1 MRETFGFPRDLVTL
15 LRCVYDA
22 SELIVQKEARSD
34 ESAITNGS
42 LRCVLC
48 AREYQIENG
57 IARLMADSV
66 TAEDLHEIALRDQEY
81 GSTPDASTFASMD
94 WRSEFTDRLVI
105 PPHLSA
111 LKPVAGR
118 RVLEIGCGD
127 GRFTILLAQL
137 GADVLAVDFSLEGL
151 RKARTNLQIGQ
162 APTFYRVAQN
172 ATMGRVGLV
181 QADATKLHV
190 APAGFDRALS
200 ATPLDGR
207 DERMKMYQS
216 LAEGL
221 RPDGRYVAGV
231 EYDSIHRRLFGLP
244 LVRRYS
250 AGGILIEHLDIP
262 TLRREISPYFGRV
275 RLRPISARV
284 PLLSR
289 LRLPMAVEVLVIRAI
304 SALPGLRHLGE
315 LLLASAE
322 SPIRLPAEGAERPDF
337 LGARLAYSRYQ
348 RWLGKEAGEAHPNA
362 V

>member
-1 MRETFGFPRDLVTL
+1 MRETFGFPRDFVAL

-22 SELIVQKEARSD
+22 SELIVQAEVWSD
-34 ESAITNGS
+34 ETAITNGN
-42 LRCVLC
+42 LRCVTC
-48 AREYQIENG
+48 GHEYEIENG
-57 IARLMADSV
+57 IVRLMADTV

-81 GSTPDASTFASMD
+81 VTIPDAAAFAATD
-94 WRSEFTDRLVI
+94 WRSEFTDHLVI

-111 LKPVAGR
+111 LKPVAGG

-151 RKARTNLQIGQ
+151 RKAKTNLQIGQ
-162 APTFYRVAQN
+162 APTFYKVTQHP
-172 ATMGRVGLV
+172 TMGRVGLV

-190 APAGFDRALS
+190 APGSFDRALS

-221 RPDGRYVAGV
+221 RADGRYVAGV
-231 EYDSIHRRLFGLP
+231 EHDSIHRRLLGLP

-250 AGGILIEHLDIP
+250 AGGILIEHLNIP

-275 RLRPISARV
+275 KMRPISARV

-289 LRLPMAVEVLVIRAI
+289 LGLSMAIEVLVIRAF

-315 LLLASAE
+315 ILLAIAE

-337 LGARLAYSRYQ
+337 LGARLAYQRYK
-348 RWLGKEAGEAHPNA
+348 RWLGKGTAEVPSNA